1 MQRKEYRVLGIIMT
15 FVFLMFSVI
24 TPAIAQPINTA
35 GKNTALKAWERIY
48 GSDRYETAVKISQT
62 GFSSSE
68 YAVLGAGMD
77 QNLVD
82 ALAAAPLAK
91 LKNAPILFSAKG
103 GLSSVTQNE
112 LQRLGVKKVYLVTGT
127 STFEPTL
134 FEQLEKLKITVLPLG
149 GSDRFQTAVNIAR
162 ELGKELGTPQEVI
175 FTTAWNNADALSMAS
190 IAAAKGI
197 PILLT
202 DTDTLPASVSAYL
215 NEIKGSLSQSYIIGG
230 EQVVGSSVQNLLSNG
245 VRIGGHDRFATNIEI
260 LKYFA
265 AELHGQN
272 TFLVNGTDQHLVDAL
287 TIATL
292 AAKTLSPV
300 VLTGAAMPEESK
312 EYTKKHLPGSIIPIG
327 GEGLISQAILDSLRP
342 NNPVTSSGGG
352 GGGGGSP
359 VVTVNA
365 VSVGTPPAQATYT
378 SGDNLDLTGLIV
390 TLTKTDSSS
399 ENVALADFGSKGLTT
414 SPANGAPLTTAHNK
428 VTITHT
434 ASGKKV
440 DQAITVAPATI
451 DIAALSGVTPPVT
464 GETPVSAIT
473 ATAQY
478 TGTVAWSPAHNPFQA
493 NTDYTATITLSPK
506 TEYTL
511 SGVAADFFNVAG
523 ATTVNNVAGSGVIT
537 AVFPKTE
544 PAPEFAGGTG
554 TVGDPYQVATPEHL
568 NNIRNH
574 LGAHFIQTADIDLAT
589 YLAEGGAGYNGGLG
603 WAPIGATGAGFTG
616 SYDGNHKTISNL
628 TINRPAFGASYIGLF
643 GKNNRSIKNVYLI
656 NVDVTGYDRVGGL
669 AGSNGSAAEV
679 INSYSTGTVKG
690 DSGVGGLV
698 GTNSNSV
705 TDSYSTCQ
713 VSGTTG
719 TVGGLIGS
727 NNGTITSCY
736 ATGNVSS
743 GSGALFGSDVG
754 GLVGSNANGTIAESY
769 ATGNVT
775 GNNSVGGLVGYN
787 ISTLGTKCEINN
799 CYATGNVT
807 SADRAGGLVGS
818 NDKAAIKNSYSTG
831 SVVGANKGGL
841 VGISDGTVTD
851 SYWDTVTSGLATSA
865 GGAGAVGKLTLELQ
879 DQTTFTGWDFVTIW
893 NIGPAINNGYPFL
906 R

>member
-1 MQRKEYRVLGIIMT
+1 MQKKEYRVLGIIMT
-15 FVFLMFSVI
+15 IVFLMFSVI
-24 TPAIAQPINTA
+24 SPAIAQPINTA
-35 GKNTALKAWERIY
+35 GENIALKAWERVY
-48 GSDRYETAVKISQT
+48 GSDRYETAVKISQA

-68 YAVLGAGMD
+68 YAVLAAGMD

-91 LKNAPILFSAKG
+91 LKNAPILFSAKA

-112 LQRLGVKKVYLVTGT
+112 LQRLGVKKVYLVTGKNI
-127 STFEPTL
+127 FEPTL

-162 ELGKELGTPQEVI
+162 ELGREIGTPHEVV
-175 FTTAWNNADALSMAS
+175 FTTAWNNADALSMAP

-197 PILLT
+197 LILLT

-230 EQVVGSSVQNLLSNG
+230 EQAVGSSVQNLLSNG

-265 AELHGQN
+265 GDLQGQN

-287 TIATL
+287 TIAPL
-292 AAKTLSPV
+292 AAKTFSPV
-300 VLTGAAMPEESK
+300 VLTGAAMPEESQ

-342 NNPVTSSGGG
+342 NSPVTSSG

-365 VSVGTPPAQATYT
+365 VSVGTPPVNTTYT
-378 SGDNLDLTGLIV
+378 SGDNLDLTGLVV

-434 ASGKKV
+434 ASGKNV
-440 DQAITVAPATI
+440 DQAITVDPATI
-451 DIAALSGVTPPVT
+451 NIAALTGVTPPVT

-478 TGTVAWSPAHNPFQA
+478 IGTVTWGPAHNPFQE
-493 NTDYTATITLSPK
+493 NTDYTATITLSPSP
-506 TEYTL
+506 EYTL
-511 SGVAADFFNVAG
+511 TGVAADFFTVAG
-523 ATTVNNVAGSGVIT
+523 ATTVSNIADSGVIT
-537 AVFPKTE
+537 AVFPKTGS
-544 PAPEFAGGTG
+544 APEFAGGTG

-574 LGAHFIQTADIDLAT
+574 LGAHFIQTADIDLET
-589 YLAEGGAGYNGGLG
+589 YLADGGAGYNGGLG
-603 WAPIGATGAGFTG
+603 WAPIGATGTGFTG

-628 TINRPAFGASYIGLF
+628 AINRPAFDNNNIGLF
-643 GKNNRSIKNVYLI
+643 GKNTGSIKNVYLI
-656 NVDVTGYDRVGGL
+656 NVDVTGYDHVGGL
-669 AGSNGSAAEV
+669 VGSNGTAAEV

-690 DSGVGGLV
+690 NGSVGGLI

-705 TDSYSTCQ
+705 NDSYSACE

-727 NNGTITSCY
+727 NNNGTITSCY

-743 GSGALFGSDVG
+743 GSGEFFGSHVG
-754 GLVGSNANGTIAESY
+754 GLVGSNGNGTIAESY
-769 ATGNVT
+769 STGNVT
-775 GNNSVGGLVGYN
+775 GNNHVGGLVGYN
-787 ISTLGTKCEINN
+787 ISTLGIKCEVIN

-831 SVVGANKGGL
+831 SVAGVNKGGL

-851 SYWDTVTSGLATSA
+851 SYWDTVTSGLATTA
-865 GGAGAVGKLTLELQ
+865 GGAGAVGKLTSEMK
-879 DQTTFTGWDFVTIW
+879 DSTTFTGWDFDITWDIDS
-893 NIGPAINNGYPFL
+893 GNNDGYPFL

>member
-568 NNIRNH
+568 NNIRNY
-574 LGAHFIQTADIDLAT
+574 LGVGDHFIQTADIDLAT
-589 YLAEGGAGYNGGLG
+589 YLAEGGAGYN
-603 WAPIGATGAGFTG
+603 AGAGWVSIGLFRGT
-616 SYDGNHKTISNL
+616 YDGNGKTIYNL
-628 TINRPAFGASYIGLF
+628 KVNKSGFLYAGLF
-643 GKNNRSIKNVYLI
+643 GDNTGVIQNVSLSGVDIIDGKDNVGALVGKNYGGGTVTNCKILSGTVVYNDNDEDDNIGALI
-656 NVDVTGYDRVGGL
+656 GYNEDGEVTGCYSGASV
-669 AGSNGSAAEV
+669 SAP
-679 INSYSTGTVKG
+679 NCGY
-690 DSGVGGLV
+690 
-698 GTNSNSV
+698 N
-705 TDSYSTCQ
+705 
-713 VSGTTG
+713 
-719 TVGGLIGS
+719 VGGLIGR
-727 NNGTITSCY
+727 NKGV
-736 ATGNVSS
+736 VSKC
-743 GSGALFGSDVG
+743 
-754 GLVGSNANGTIAESY
+754 Y

-775 GNNSVGGLVGYN
+775 GGANNTGGLIGANVDGGTIENCFATGDVTGENFVGGLVGYN
-787 ISTLGTKCEINN
+787 VGAGAQIIKS
-799 CYATGNVT
+799 YATGIVT
-807 SADRAGGLVGS
+807 GTGSNIGGLAGGVS
-818 NDKAAIKNSYSTG
+818 S
-831 SVVGANKGGL
+831 GA
-841 VGISDGTVTD
+841 TVTN
-851 SYWDTVTSGLATSA
+851 SYWDKDTTGQLSSA
-865 GGAGAVGKLTLELQ
+865 GGAGAVGKLTSELQ